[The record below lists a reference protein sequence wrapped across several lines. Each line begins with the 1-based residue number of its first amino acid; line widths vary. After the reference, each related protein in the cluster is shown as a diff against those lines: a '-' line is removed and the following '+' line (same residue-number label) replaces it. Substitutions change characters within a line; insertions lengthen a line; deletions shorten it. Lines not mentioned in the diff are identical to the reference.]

1 MAAGTLPV
9 KRRRGGQGV
18 NSGIEGGVQYGNLPD
33 RSMTENQIAALNEL
47 VGQCRRLELE
57 FDLEISEVLA
67 VTQALPFL
75 LMLGAQQFV
84 DALNQLESYGK
95 EEENPSE

>member
-1 MAAGTLPV
+1 M
-9 KRRRGGQGV
+9 
-18 NSGIEGGVQYGNLPD
+18 N
-33 RSMTENQIAALNEL
+33 ENQIAALNEL

-75 LMLGAQQFV
+75 LMMGAQGFV
-84 DALNQLESYGK
+84 KTLNQFEQFG
-95 EEENPSE
+95 PPDTDDPAA

>member
-1 MAAGTLPV
+1 M
-9 KRRRGGQGV
+9 
-18 NSGIEGGVQYGNLPD
+18 N
-33 RSMTENQIAALNEL
+33 ENQIAALNEL

-75 LMLGAQQFV
+75 LMMGAQGFV
-84 DALNQLESYGK
+84 KTLNQLDQFGEDG
-95 EEENPSE
+95 EAQA

>member
-1 MAAGTLPV
+1 
-9 KRRRGGQGV
+9 
-18 NSGIEGGVQYGNLPD
+18 
-33 RSMTENQIAALNEL
+33 MTENQIAALNEL

-84 DALNQLESYGK
+84 DALNQLEKYGK
-95 EEENPSE
+95 EEESSE

>member
-1 MAAGTLPV
+1 
-9 KRRRGGQGV
+9 
-18 NSGIEGGVQYGNLPD
+18 
-33 RSMTENQIAALNEL
+33 MTENQIAALNEL
-47 VGQCRRLELE
+47 LGQCRRLELE

-84 DALNQLESYGK
+84 QALNQLEKYG
-95 EEENPSE
+95 EEGEKGE

>member
-1 MAAGTLPV
+1 
-9 KRRRGGQGV
+9 
-18 NSGIEGGVQYGNLPD
+18 
-33 RSMTENQIAALNEL
+33 MTENQIAALNEL

-67 VTQALPFL
+67 VAQALPFL

-84 DALNQLESYGK
+84 DALNQLEKYGEQEDS
-95 EEENPSE
+95 EE

>member
-1 MAAGTLPV
+1 VIRAGRNLVESPGICP
-9 KRRRGGQGV
+9 RRIVHQPLAV
-18 NSGIEGGVQYGNLPD
+18 MN
-33 RSMTENQIAALNEL
+33 ENQIAALNEL

-75 LMLGAQQFV
+75 LMMGAQGFV
-84 DALNQLESYGK
+84 KTLNQFEQFGPPDADDSAA
-95 EEENPSE
+95 

>member
-1 MAAGTLPV
+1 M
-9 KRRRGGQGV
+9 
-18 NSGIEGGVQYGNLPD
+18 N
-33 RSMTENQIAALNEL
+33 ENQIAALNEL

-75 LMLGAQQFV
+75 LMMGAQGFV
-84 DALNQLESYGK
+84 KTLNQLDQFGGPASDK
-95 EEENPSE
+95 EA

>member
-1 MAAGTLPV
+1 M
-9 KRRRGGQGV
+9 
-18 NSGIEGGVQYGNLPD
+18 N
-33 RSMTENQIAALNEL
+33 ENQIAALNEL

-75 LMLGAQQFV
+75 LMMGAQGFV
-84 DALNQLESYGK
+84 QTLNQFGQLGEVG
-95 EEENPSE
+95 EEGEDNS

>member
-1 MAAGTLPV
+1 
-9 KRRRGGQGV
+9 
-18 NSGIEGGVQYGNLPD
+18 
-33 RSMTENQIAALNEL
+33 MTENQIAALNEL

-57 FDLEISEVLA
+57 FDLEVSEILA

-84 DALNQLESYGK
+84 DALNQLEKFGQQ
-95 EEENPSE
+95 EESPE

>member
-1 MAAGTLPV
+1 M
-9 KRRRGGQGV
+9 
-18 NSGIEGGVQYGNLPD
+18 N
-33 RSMTENQIAALNEL
+33 ENQIAALNEL

-75 LMLGAQQFV
+75 LMMGAQGFV
-84 DALNQLESYGK
+84 KTLNQLEHFGDSDGD
-95 EEENPSE
+95 ETSA

>member
-1 MAAGTLPV
+1 M
-9 KRRRGGQGV
+9 
-18 NSGIEGGVQYGNLPD
+18 N
-33 RSMTENQIAALNEL
+33 ENQIAALNEL

-75 LMLGAQQFV
+75 LMMGAQGFV
-84 DALNQLESYGK
+84 QTLNQFGQLGEVG
-95 EEENPSE
+95 EEGEDNA